1 MHARFRGKAWVSYD
15 PASRSGEVRGSGG
28 DGISRSR
35 AGGAMRFTARPGAG
49 QGSFLDITIVYKL
62 TGPLAQFG
70 RPAVVATVVD
80 RLLAEVAD
88 NLAKA
93 SRGEAVAASAPIG
106 GIRFALGTLAAL
118 ARRLF
123 WKEPR

>member
-1 MHARFRGKAWVSYD
+1 
-15 PASRSGEVRGSGG
+15 
-28 DGISRSR
+28 
-35 AGGAMRFTARPGAG
+35 MRFTARPDAG
-49 QGSFLDITIVYKL
+49 QGSFLDVAMVYKL
-62 TGPLAQFG
+62 IGPLAQFG

-80 RLLAEVAD
+80 QLLGKVAD

-123 WKEPR
+123 WKGQR